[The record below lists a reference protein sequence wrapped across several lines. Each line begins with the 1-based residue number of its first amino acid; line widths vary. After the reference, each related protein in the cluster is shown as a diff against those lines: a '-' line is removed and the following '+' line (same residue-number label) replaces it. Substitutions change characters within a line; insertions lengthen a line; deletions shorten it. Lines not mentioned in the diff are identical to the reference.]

1 MQARAGMAG
10 RRRRSRKPGRWRGDT
25 TGDIEHRSNKSNRPV
40 RKAAAPAL
48 RPFLD
53 ALEWSARRG
62 GALLGIGV
70 FAGVLI
76 PPLAAATR
84 DVVTPVVACLMTL
97 VLLRVDFAQVIAYLR
112 RPLLVAA
119 LLVWVMLACP
129 VLVFALVWLSGLDG
143 PLGAAVVIMA
153 TGCAATSSPAF
164 ARLVGLDGEISLVVA
179 VLSTLLVPFTAPPL
193 ALGLLGIDLAIS
205 LEGLMARLALVV
217 GLPLLVSLA
226 IRRLAG
232 PARLERYGR
241 AVDGAVVLLVVLY
254 GFGVMDGLQAKILAE
269 PAWVAGGLALAFG
282 GNFGLNLLTALAM
295 RKLAGARVAL
305 AAGLLSGNRNMAL
318 YLAVLPAATDARILM
333 FFALCQFPLFLSPFL
348 LRPVYE
354 ALRRRGVQ

>member
-1 MQARAGMAG
+1 LGLL
-10 RRRRSRKPGRWRGDT
+10 S
-25 TGDIEHRSNKSNRPV
+25 S
-40 RKAAAPAL
+40 
-48 RPFLD
+48 F
-53 ALEWSARRG
+53 LEWSARRG
-62 GALLGIGV
+62 GALLGFGV

-97 VLLRVDFAQVIAYLR
+97 VLLRVDFAQVLGYLR
-112 RPLLVAA
+112 RPLLVGA
-119 LLVWVMLACP
+119 LLAWVMLACP
-129 VLVFALVWLSGLDG
+129 LIVFAMVRLLGLDG

-217 GLPLLVSLA
+217 GLPLLVSLV

-232 PARLERYGR
+232 EARLARHGR
-241 AVDGAVVLLVVLY
+241 SVDGAVVLLVVLY

-269 PAWVAGGLALAFG
+269 PLWVLGGVALAFA
-282 GNFGLNLLTALAM
+282 GNFGLNLLTAVAM
-295 RKLAGARVAL
+295 RRLAGARVAL

-318 YLAVLPAATDARILM
+318 YLAVLPAATDSRILL

-348 LRPVYE
+348 LRPVYDR
-354 ALRRRGVQ
+354 LRAAGFAT